1 MKRQL
6 LLHLCCGLLIWAVF
20 DDIVA
25 SQTPDPDD
33 DVAAAADNDCLQWVP
48 LSLQFRADSQ
58 SEMVSPACSDGAAPG
73 TRIVRTLSTLPASHH
88 LSNPLYLLMSLQ
100 R

>member
-6 LLHLCCGLLIWAVF
+6 LLHLCYGLLIWAAL

-25 SQTPDPDD
+25 AQTPDPDD
-33 DVAAAADNDCLQWVP
+33 DIAAAADNDCLQWAP
-48 LSLQFRADSQ
+48 LSLQFRANSRR
-58 SEMVSPACSDGAAPG
+58 EMVFRARAHRAAPG
-73 TRIVRTLSTLPASHH
+73 AAIVRFSMPHASSC
-88 LSNPLYLLMSLQ
+88 LRNPLYLFMSLQ